1 MALSKIA
8 SFNDITMSF
17 NVHDVE
23 IPSLNE
29 GELLVRNIYTTICRS
44 DIYTF
49 EGKRKEKSP
58 TILGH
63 EIVGTI
69 IDAADEP
76 GVVDIRGVSLKKGDR
91 ITWGI
96 YASNPISQ
104 YSLKG
109 IPQKA
114 EDLFKYGHEQITP
127 DSTLHGGLAEYIIL
141 RKNTPIAKINDD
153 VPDEIASLINCSVA
167 TVAAAMRVAGSIQ
180 DKCIVVCGTGML
192 GTIACAMASW
202 MKAKKIISID
212 SNLDRSQK
220 SLEFGSHVALESA
233 ETSNEMIKNFQHALS
248 EYPKVDV
255 VLEFSGSTSAIESTL
270 GLLDIGGTAVWVGS
284 TFTQPSIPVNAEQI
298 VRKLI
303 TIKGIHNYNKEDL
316 LTAVEFME
324 QCHDM
329 YDFKSM
335 IKGDFTLENTT
346 EAYQYAIKENPF
358 RVGIRLN

>member
-1 MALSKIA
+1 
-8 SFNDITMSF
+8 
-17 NVHDVE
+17 
-23 IPSLNE
+23 
-29 GELLVRNIYTTICRS
+29 
-44 DIYTF
+44 
-49 EGKRKEKSP
+49 
-58 TILGH
+58 
-63 EIVGTI
+63 
-69 IDAADEP
+69 
-76 GVVDIRGVSLKKGDR
+76 
-91 ITWGI
+91 
-96 YASNPISQ
+96 
-104 YSLKG
+104 
-109 IPQKA
+109 
-114 EDLFKYGHEQITP
+114 
-127 DSTLHGGLAEYIIL
+127 
-141 RKNTPIAKINDD
+141 
-153 VPDEIASLINCSVA
+153 
-167 TVAAAMRVAGSIQ
+167 
-180 DKCIVVCGTGML
+180 
-192 GTIACAMASW
+192 